1 MGWVAAFVGGGIGS
15 VLRMGVGRWTLLQWG
30 TAFPWGTLIVNVV
43 GSFLIGLLA
52 ARLSAFEANY
62 TLRLFLVTG
71 LLGGFTTFSAFSLDS
86 MTLWQRGQAGTALAY
101 VAASLLLSLAAAP
114 LGFLA
119 GR

>member
-1 MGWVAAFVGGGIGS
+1 MGWLAAFLGGGLGS
-15 VLRMGVGRWTLLQWG
+15 VARLAVGRWTLLQWG
-30 TAFPWGTLIVNVV
+30 GGFPWGTLIVNVL

-52 ARLSAFEANY
+52 ARLSAFEANH

-71 LLGGFTTFSAFSLDS
+71 LLGGFTTFSAFSLDA
-86 MTLWQRGQAGTALAY
+86 MTLWQRGDAGTAAAYILATL
-101 VAASLLLSLAAAP
+101 VLSLAAAP